1 MGTAVLQA
9 GLVPSLALT
18 SAVLGCLCTGNG
30 DPLWNAGSTR
40 GAQRQDPLP
49 AAPRGVFTLRAE
61 IVVPTLEGSLNRQVR
76 FHSWQFSGQCW
87 KAEMQGPAMEQERQ
101 EWGVEQGQ
109 RGGWPSSRH
118 WLQHGL

>member
-1 MGTAVLQA
+1 MLPYKGKSVQERERDEHQNEDALSGWKHQAVGTAVLQA
-9 GLVPSLALT
+9 GLAPSLALT

-61 IVVPTLEGSLNRQVR
+61 GSLNRQV
-76 FHSWQFSGQCW
+76 
-87 KAEMQGPAMEQERQ
+87 
-101 EWGVEQGQ
+101 
-109 RGGWPSSRH
+109 
-118 WLQHGL
+118 